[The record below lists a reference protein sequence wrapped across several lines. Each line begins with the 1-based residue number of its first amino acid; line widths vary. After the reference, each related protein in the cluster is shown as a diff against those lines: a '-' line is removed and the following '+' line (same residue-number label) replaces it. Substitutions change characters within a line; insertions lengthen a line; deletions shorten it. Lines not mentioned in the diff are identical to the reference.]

1 LFIQFLQIL
10 YNNAEEKSL
19 PHHRQRTF
27 EMIKAKKL
35 EEFVQILGNEFEFKN
50 EKVDRNNH
58 TTQYPNFKERPNRS
72 PGRKL

>member
-1 LFIQFLQIL
+1 
-10 YNNAEEKSL
+10 
-19 PHHRQRTF
+19 
-27 EMIKAKKL
+27 MIKAKKL